1 MTAIITFF
9 HLWSI
14 PSVIARLIIATLA
27 GTIIGLD
34 REAKNKEAGVKTH
47 ALVCMGAALA
57 IIVNEFAFYQFPGS
71 NIDITRMGAQVISGI
86 GFLGVGTIIVTMR
99 SRVVGLTTAAG
110 LWASAG
116 VGLAIGFGF
125 IECVIPAFILILFVY
140 RVLGPLDKK
149 FRRNSRSLNLY
160 IEFKTNE
167 DVRYFL
173 RFLKEMHV
181 KLYDFDFSKDQSGQ
195 QLIVAVVS
203 MRLPR
208 RSQKIKFKSQ
218 LRDNPHILYFE
229 EV

>member
-1 MTAIITFF
+1 MKELNGVSITFRV
-9 HLWSI
+9 LLA
-14 PSVIARLIIATLA
+14 VIC
-27 GTIIGLD
+27 GGVIGLE
-34 REAKNKEAGVKTH
+34 RGRAHQPAGMRTYM
-47 ALVCMGAALA
+47 LVCMGAA
-57 IIVNEFAFYQFPGS
+57 IVMATGHYMQETFQTGDPA
-71 NIDITRMGAQVISGI
+71 RLGAQVISGI

-116 VGLAIGFGF
+116 VGLAVGFGF

-167 DVRYFL
+167 DVRHFL
-173 RFLKEMHV
+173 RFLKELHV

-203 MRLPR
+203 MQLPR
-208 RSQKIKFKSQ
+208 RSQKIRFKSQ

>member
-9 HLWSI
+9 QLWSI

-57 IIVNEFAFYQFPGS
+57 IIVNEFAFYKFPGS

>member
-99 SRVVGLTTAAG
+99 LTTAAG

>member
-1 MTAIITFF
+1 
-9 HLWSI
+9 
-14 PSVIARLIIATLA
+14 
-27 GTIIGLD
+27 
-34 REAKNKEAGVKTH
+34 
-47 ALVCMGAALA
+47 
-57 IIVNEFAFYQFPGS
+57 
-71 NIDITRMGAQVISGI
+71 
-86 GFLGVGTIIVTMR
+86 MR
-99 SRVVGLTTAAG
+99 SRVVGLTTAAR

-116 VGLAIGFGF
+116 VGLAVGFGF

-160 IEFKTNE
+160 IEFKSDE
-167 DVRYFL
+167 DVRQ
-173 RFLKEMHV
+173 FLKKLHI
-181 KLYDFDFSKDQSGQ
+181 KLYDFDFNKDQSGQ

-208 RSQKIKFKSQ
+208 RGQKIEFKSQ

>member
-1 MTAIITFF
+1 
-9 HLWSI
+9 
-14 PSVIARLIIATLA
+14 
-27 GTIIGLD
+27 
-34 REAKNKEAGVKTH
+34 
-47 ALVCMGAALA
+47 MGAALA

-116 VGLAIGFGF
+116 VGLAVGFGF

-173 RFLKEMHV
+173 RFLKELHV

-203 MRLPR
+203 MQLPR
-208 RSQKIKFKSQ
+208 RSQKIRFKSP